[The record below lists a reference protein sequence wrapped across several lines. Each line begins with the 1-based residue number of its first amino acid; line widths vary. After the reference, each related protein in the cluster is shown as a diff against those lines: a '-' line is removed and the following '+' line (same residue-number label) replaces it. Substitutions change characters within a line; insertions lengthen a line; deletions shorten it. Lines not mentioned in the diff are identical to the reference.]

1 MVKLLRDSLGGVLPP
16 GQACALETGI
26 DIIGDIAIVKLGEEA
41 KESGPVVGEAIMAS
55 MKNVRAVFDQE
66 GGLEGDYRLRRLRLI
81 AGENRTLTLHREN
94 GLRFMVD
101 VEKCYFSPR
110 LSTERARI
118 ADLVEDGEV
127 VLNMFAGVGP
137 YSITIAKRKKAEV
150 YSDELNETAYRL
162 HLENNKLN
170 KVEARMKMLNLD
182 AMVLPDHLKVRF
194 DRILMPHPSQ
204 SDRFLGTAMGLLKK
218 GGWIHYY
225 RHVSGADVQEA
236 QRNLGAELGR
246 ILGAGA
252 TFTSRK
258 VREIGPHYIELV
270 ADIHATA

>member
-1 MVKLLRDSLGGVLPP
+1 MVKLLRDSLGGLLPP
-16 GQACALETGI
+16 GQARAIETGI
-26 DIIGDIAIVKLGEEA
+26 DIIGDVAIVKLGEEA
-41 KESGPVVGEAIMAS
+41 RASGPVVGEAIMAS
-55 MKNVRAVFDQE
+55 MKNVKAVFDQE
-66 GGLEGDYRLRRLRLI
+66 GGLEGDFRLRRLRHI
-81 AGENRTLTLHREN
+81 GGEDRTLTLHREN
-94 GLRFMVD
+94 MLRFMVD

-137 YSITIAKRKKAEV
+137 YSITIAKRKRAEV
-150 YSDELNETAYRL
+150 YSNELNETAYRL

-170 KVEARMKMLNLD
+170 KVEARVKMLNLD
-182 AMVLPDHLKVRF
+182 AAVLPDHLKARF

-204 SDRFLGTAMGLLKK
+204 SDRFLETARGLLKE

-225 RHVSGADVQEA
+225 RHVPGADVEEA
-236 QRNLGAELGR
+236 RANLNAELGR
-246 ILGAGA
+246 ALGGGA
-252 TFTSRK
+252 SFTSRK

-270 ADIHATA
+270 ADIQARA